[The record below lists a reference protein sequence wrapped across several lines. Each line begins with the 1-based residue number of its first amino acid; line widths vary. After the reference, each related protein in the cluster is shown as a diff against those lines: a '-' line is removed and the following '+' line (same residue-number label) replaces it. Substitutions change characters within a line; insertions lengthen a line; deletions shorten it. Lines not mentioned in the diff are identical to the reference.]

1 MCGGGA
7 VGVVGTGMQG
17 EVGGLGNTLNNR
29 QYGGHSDVQSPQFDN
44 TNGELRGGGRG
55 GKFLYY
61 STGTTTTVLDGGFLA
76 GGGAAGT
83 EHSGRAATGGD
94 GGIGGG
100 GGTANSITGSTEGT
114 CNSGQGGN
122 GLIIVMYTAIG

>member
-1 MCGGGA
+1 
-7 VGVVGTGMQG
+7 MQG
-17 EVGGLGNTLNNR
+17 EMGGLGNTLNNR
-29 QYGGHSDVQSPQFDN
+29 QYGGHSDVQSPQFEN

-55 GKFLYY
+55 GKFGFSAFY
-61 STGTTTTVLDGGFLA
+61 GTVGTNLDGGFLA

-83 EHSGRAATGGD
+83 ETNSLAATGGD

-100 GGTANSITGSTEGT
+100 GGTANSTVASTEGH

-122 GLIIVMYTAIG
+122 GLIIVMYTSVG